1 MLMYMPVLVLI
12 VSMWDSVGA
21 SRLVMFDVDWNPA
34 NDKQAMSRVWREG
47 QSRRVFIYCL
57 VCYGTIEDAILQ
69 VNMVIHI
76 MKTVNII
83 VH

>member
-47 QSRRVFIYCL
+47 QSRRVFIYRL